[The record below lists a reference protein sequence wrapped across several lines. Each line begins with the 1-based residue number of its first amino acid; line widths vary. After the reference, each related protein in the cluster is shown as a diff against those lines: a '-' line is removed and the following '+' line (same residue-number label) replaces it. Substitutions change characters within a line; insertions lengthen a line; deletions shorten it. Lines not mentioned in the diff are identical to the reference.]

1 MAYRDTIFCNE
12 RSHIKEENRTA
23 RFVKRALIIFV
34 SAKSV
39 GGKIEAVAVIVVHCC
54 NLSRETLLFGQM
66 EHWLLV

>member
-23 RFVKRALIIFV
+23 RFVKRALIIIV

-39 GGKIEAVAVIVVHCC
+39 GGKIEAVAVTGCA
-54 NLSRETLLFGQM
+54 LL
-66 EHWLLV
+66 